1 MGSKR
6 LGLARTQALLENLN
20 REIEG
25 GSLTFKNLKIQEATS
40 GSAGSADSRGAPQ
53 QMTISF
59 LYDSGSW
66 AGAGAGG
73 AVKELVLSGADGKP
87 HAGLPVGFCATSG
100 HIEVVTAPTS
110 TGSATISVGTQGT
123 SNDPDGFFSASLLAE
138 LAVNTVR
145 GFNGALV
152 SNGTG
157 PHEATGLDPRGY
169 RVVTAADP
177 VTITVGVAPLATGK
191 FWVHING
198 YMHKYNA

>member
-25 GSLTFKNLKIQEATS
+25 GSLTFKSLKVQQAKS
-40 GSAGSADSRGAPQ
+40 GSAGFTDSRDSPQ

-59 LYDSGSW
+59 LYDSGSRN
-66 AGAGAGG
+66 GDIVG
-73 AVKELVLSGADGKP
+73 EMLLSGADGKS

-100 HIEVVTAPTS
+100 WLEVVTAPTS
-110 TGSATISVGTQGT
+110 TGSATIAIGTQGT
-123 SNDPDGFFSASLLAE
+123 SNDPDGFFSASVLGE
-138 LAVNTVR
+138 LAVNTAR

-157 PHEATGLDPRGY
+157 PHEAGGFDPRGY